1 MIMAMI
7 NFHYQKHLQSIKI
20 LDSKPFLNYSF
31 IGLALVIIIPSIY
44 VTNKVYESLKGQMY
58 LLQDFNS
65 NQFNVPINQIDAL
78 VPDIPN
84 ITVTT
89 IPINSIKARYYFNSG
104 KYDKALALIEK
115 GSVANPYLYY
125 SELLKS
131 QIFMARGQM
140 DSAAVYAKKAFFG
153 LPNNALHASHYMNII
168 NQTRDRKR
176 LEEAYE
182 LLISKNDINNWRNYL
197 IIASTLY
204 PTRDKALTAKAK
216 QALNLF
222 PQESNIQ
229 ELYRTIAIGPLAV
242 NEANNFSNSAL
253 AFFNQSDYKNAAINF
268 EKALELNSLEFS
280 YFENAAT
287 ANYLIGNLE
296 KALDQINI
304 VITEMN
310 PLSGKSEYIKAL
322 IFIKLGDP
330 IGACPLLKTAVD
342 SGYSPANENYAQYCN
357 Q

>member
-1 MIMAMI
+1 MREAFNESFQKKSPTFYEKNFYLKGAKDSTININENVKGKEKVFLFMMLVALGVYSVDANLNFPIARPQVLVVWTMIMAMI
-7 NFHYQKHLQSIKI
+7 NFHYRKHLQSIKT
-20 LDSKPFLNYSF
+20 LDSKPLLNYSF
-31 IGLALVIIIPSIY
+31 MGLALVTIIPSIY
-44 VTNKVYESLKGQMY
+44 VTNSVYESLKGQMY

-65 NQFNVPINQIDAL
+65 NQFNVPINQIDTL
-78 VPDIPN
+78 VPEIPN

-89 IPINSIKARYYFNSG
+89 IPINSIKARYYFNAK

-131 QIFMARGQM
+131 QIFSATGQM
-140 DSAAVYAKKAFFG
+140 DSAVVYAKKAFFG

-182 LLISKNDINNWRNYL
+182 LLVSKNDINNWRNYL

-204 PTRDKALTAKAK
+204 PTRDKTLTAKAK
-216 QALNLF
+216 QALTLF
-222 PQESNIQ
+222 PQDSNIQ

-253 AFFNQSDYKNAAINF
+253 FVSFN
-268 EKALELNSLEFS
+268 
-280 YFENAAT
+280 
-287 ANYLIGNLE
+287 
-296 KALDQINI
+296 
-304 VITEMN
+304 
-310 PLSGKSEYIKAL
+310 
-322 IFIKLGDP
+322 
-330 IGACPLLKTAVD
+330 LLFL
-342 SGYSPANENYAQYCN
+342 
-357 Q
+357 